1 MLCCCRLVDLDG
13 SDSYC
18 HLFLDDCDCLC
29 LSALAHSDSIQA
41 NIHIGNHNVN
51 RSNTKTVSV
60 LLQIGRAG
68 RDGSESYC
76 HLFLDDCDF
85 LRLRALA
92 HSDGIQASN
101 ALAFLEAVFEERQG
115 FVAQPE
121 AESEAEYGALAVAR
135 VSEECDMKEEVM
147 ETLLSYLEV

>member
-1 MLCCCRLVDLDG
+1 M
-13 SDSYC
+13 
-18 HLFLDDCDCLC
+18 
-29 LSALAHSDSIQA
+29 
-41 NIHIGNHNVN
+41 
-51 RSNTKTVSV
+51 

-101 ALAFLEAVFEERQG
+101 ALGFLQAVFEERQS
-115 FVAQPE
+115 FVPQSE
-121 AESEAEYGALAVAR
+121 VGNEAEYGTLAVAR

-147 ETLLSYLEV
+147 ETLLSYLEVCMTCLCCQCNHAMIWKSLWYVASSQKYCCSRSSLRQSFCNE